1 MLTIT
6 DRAFMDRPTID
17 RRRALP
23 VPIAG
28 IAVALAVWFG
38 GMAGLAL
45 AVDPPA
51 VVVFGPERNLL
62 AAVRATDA
70 LLLSAGPG
78 FVTARGCPPVAAT
91 RSSAP
96 PAGGENRITSSLL
109 QDPVAVP

>member
-1 MLTIT
+1 MPMII
-6 DRAFMDRPTID
+6 DRAFIDRPTID
-17 RRRALP
+17 RRGAFP

-78 FVTARGCPPVAAT
+78 FVTARADRPGFV
-91 RSSAP
+91 RKLY
-96 PAGGENRITSSLL
+96 AGGAWFVWPIVKGGCGR
-109 QDPVAVP
+109 